1 MDTYVNVSGLD
12 SAELLLALW
21 EGSFNASYFQSK
33 TPPNP
38 PTIGTAI
45 LVLSEAYDKY
55 IDYFNGRVI
64 KIKFSSDII
73 GPWGYDRDIGEGAF
87 ARVVKEMR
95 EKGKVL
101 TDDPATWSFV
111 VPPPPPPPP
120 TSWNQYRGIE

>member
-64 KIKFSSDII
+64 KIKFRTDNID
-73 GPWGYDRDIGEGAF
+73 PWGYDQDIGEGAF

-95 EKGKVL
+95 EKGKN
-101 TDDPATWSFV
+101 DDPATWSSV
-111 VPPPPPPPP
+111 VPPPPPPT